1 MSSESVESPCIK
13 WSSSSIL
20 WSCLRER
27 DWWSVRLTDGLV
39 RCLQWCNGVSSCCGE
54 EGAELIYIPTL
65 MRFGLWPKEQ
75 SHRCK
80 WSKWVFFPQGGRR
93 DKARSSVR
101 CSGCIP
107 LERSP
112 STSGSSLKS
121 WRRCVWIGKS
131 RHLCSYCWPHN
142 QTPDKWKKWMDGW
155 KGMGLCLMR
164 DNNNLLGFLKQ
175 HCVVFQV

>member
-80 WSKWVFFPQGGRR
+80 WSKWVFFHRVAVEIKQGALSDVLGASLWSEAPAPLGPLWRVGGGVCGLASLGISAHIADPTTKPQI
-93 DKARSSVR
+93 
-101 CSGCIP
+101 SGKN
-107 LERSP
+107 E
-112 STSGSSLKS
+112 
-121 WRRCVWIGKS
+121 
-131 RHLCSYCWPHN
+131 
-142 QTPDKWKKWMDGW
+142 WMDEKVW
-155 KGMGLCLMR
+155 
-164 DNNNLLGFLKQ
+164 DYA
-175 HCVVFQV
+175 